1 MIMKLYVCIDRD
13 DLVQMVS
20 TERVL
25 TYTRLK
31 PEASLETKPNSHK
44 PPPDWPNKGRIEL
57 SGLTYKHSPQDP
69 LVLRN
74 INVTILPSEKVC
86 NAHY

>member
-1 MIMKLYVCIDRD
+1 MTMKLCIDRV

-25 TYTRLK
+25 AYTRLE
-31 PEASLETKPNSHK
+31 PEAPLETKPDSHK

-57 SGLTYKHSPQDP
+57 NGLTYKHSPRDP

-86 NAHY
+86 IAHY

>member
-1 MIMKLYVCIDRD
+1 MKLCIDRV

-25 TYTRLK
+25 AYTRLE
-31 PEASLETKPNSHK
+31 PEASLETKPDSHK
-44 PPPDWPNKGRIEL
+44 PPPDWPNKGCIEL
-57 SGLTYKHSPQDP
+57 NGLTYKHSPQDR

-86 NAHY
+86 IAHY